1 MATDRKTP
9 TFRNKKNFER
19 FLVEIDSMPECEIRE
34 IMGEEYID
42 TPGFYKEEKREYK
55 GIVDFME
62 MNMGEREL
70 GRLKE
75 WWLKNINKPAK

>member
-1 MATDRKTP
+1 MKDKPP

-19 FLVEIDSMPECEIRE
+19 FLVEIDSMSEYSIRE

>member
-1 MATDRKTP
+1 MKDKTP

-19 FLVEIDSMPECEIRE
+19 FLVEIDSMSECAIRE

-42 TPGFYKEEKREYK
+42 TPGFYKEERREYK

-70 GRLKE
+70 DRLKE
-75 WWLKNINKPAK
+75 WWLKNVNKSTK

>member
-1 MATDRKTP
+1 MKDKTP

-19 FLVEIDSMPECEIRE
+19 FLVEIDSMSEYSIRE

-42 TPGFYKEEKREYK
+42 TPGFYKEERREYN

-62 MNMGEREL
+62 MNMGKGEL

-75 WWLKNINKPAK
+75 WWLKNVNKSAK

>member
-1 MATDRKTP
+1 MKDKKP

-19 FLVEIDSMPECEIRE
+19 FLVEIDSMPECAIRE